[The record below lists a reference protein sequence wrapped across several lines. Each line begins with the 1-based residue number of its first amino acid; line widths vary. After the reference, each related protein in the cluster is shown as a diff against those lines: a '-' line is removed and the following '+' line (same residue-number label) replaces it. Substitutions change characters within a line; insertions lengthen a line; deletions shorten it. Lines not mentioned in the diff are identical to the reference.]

1 MSARLTLEDR
11 QLRAISEAQWQHQV
25 EQIARLHD
33 WRLFHAPD
41 NRPVTARSGRRYVQ
55 NIRAGFPDL
64 VLVRGPRLLFA
75 ELKRETGRL
84 SDEQHAWLN
93 DLARASAE
101 VYVWRPS
108 DLSEVHAVLSRRSD
122 R

>member
-1 MSARLTLEDR
+1 MTARLSFEQQ
-11 QLRAISEAQWQHQV
+11 QLRAVTEATWQSTV
-25 EQIARLHD
+25 LQIARLNG
-33 WRLFHAPD
+33 WRWYHAPD

-55 NIRAGFPDL
+55 NVRAGFPDL
-64 VLVRGPRLLFA
+64 VLVRGPRLIFA
-75 ELKRETGRL
+75 ELKRETGRVEV
-84 SDEQHAWLN
+84 EQQEWLD

-108 DLSEVHAVLSRRSD
+108 DMDDVVATLARRS

>member
-1 MSARLTLEDR
+1 MTARLTVQDR
-11 QLRAISEAQWQHQV
+11 QLRAITEAQWQYQV
-25 EQIARLHD
+25 EQLAHLNG

-64 VLVRGPRLLFA
+64 VLVRGPRLLFV
-75 ELKRETGRL
+75 ELKRETGRTT
-84 SDEQHAWLN
+84 DEQNGWLT

-108 DLSEVHAVLSRRSD
+108 DLAEVTAVLSRRTAA
-122 R
+122 

>member
-1 MSARLTLEDR
+1 MSARLSMEDR
-11 QLRAISEAQWQHQV
+11 QLRAITEAQWQHQV
-25 EQIARLHD
+25 EQIAHLNG

-41 NRPVTARSGRRYVQ
+41 NRPVTASSGRRYVQ

-64 VLVRGPRLLFA
+64 VLVRGPRLLFV
-75 ELKRETGRL
+75 ELKRETGRTTE
-84 SDEQHAWLN
+84 DQDAWLT

-108 DLSEVHAVLSRRSD
+108 DLAEVTAVLSRRTAA
-122 R
+122 